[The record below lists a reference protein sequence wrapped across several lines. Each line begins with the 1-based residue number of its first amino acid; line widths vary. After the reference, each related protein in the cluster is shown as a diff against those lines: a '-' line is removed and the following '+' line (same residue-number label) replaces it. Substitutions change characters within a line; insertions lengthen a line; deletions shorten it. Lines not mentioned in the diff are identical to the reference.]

1 MTDRERL
8 LEQLRADEGFGRHP
22 YRDTVGK
29 LTIGYGRNLDDVGL
43 SEAEARFLLDN
54 DITVAVDAVF
64 TRLPW
69 HVHLNAA
76 RRAVL
81 YAMAFNLGIGG
92 VLKFR
97 KMLAAAEASDCVG
110 AAREMLDS
118 KWAGQVGDRARRL
131 AEQMETGRWN

>member
-1 MTDRERL
+1 MTNRERL
-8 LEQLRADEGFGRHP
+8 LEQLRADEAFAAHP

-29 LTIGYGRNLDDVGL
+29 LTIGYGRNLDDVGI
-43 SEAEARFLLDN
+43 SEAEGAMLLNN
-54 DITVAVDAVF
+54 DLTVAVDAVF
-64 TRLPW
+64 DRLPW

-81 YAMAFNLGIGG
+81 YAMAFNMGIGR
-92 VLKFR
+92 LLTFR
-97 KMLAAAEASDCVG
+97 KMLAAAEVEAFAS

-131 AEQMETGRWN
+131 AAQMETGRWN

>member
-81 YAMAFNLGIGG
+81 YAMAFNMGIGR
-92 VLKFR
+92 LLTFR
-97 KMLAAAEASDCVG
+97 KMLAAAEVEAFFT
-110 AAREMLDS
+110 AAAEMLHS

-131 AEQMETGRWN
+131 AKQMETGRWN